1 MQRDIFQKI
10 IDWNSSSK
18 RKPLILM
25 GARQVGKTWLMNEFA
40 SEFYPDSHVKVD
52 LQRDDLLRA
61 RIDESNIDPKT
72 MIDLI
77 QAATGKQIVP
87 GKTLLIIDEIQE
99 SHKALN
105 ALKYFNQE
113 MPELAIIVAGSLLG
127 LAVGK
132 SDDARQRKKHKA
144 QGSFPVGKVSFLD
157 VHPMSFSEFVRA
169 VDNPFRLKALET
181 GDWKLVETLKE
192 DFESLLRKYL
202 FVGGM
207 PEAVADFAKTGDYTA
222 VRKTQDEILAAYDA
236 DFVKHAP
243 PELLHKIRLL
253 WQNIPAQL
261 AKENKKF
268 IYTALKSGARARE
281 YETALSWLDDAGMVN
296 QVFRASPPRLPL
308 ASYQDFSAFKLY
320 MHDVGLLGA
329 MSGTSSSMLL
339 DGNDLF
345 TNFKGALAEQFVLQE
360 LAANGIEPSYWT
372 SDSGNAE
379 VEFVI
384 QGEND
389 VFPVEAK
396 AGINTKAKSLKVYR
410 ELFNPPYAIR
420 TSLQPYHDGEAVKDI
435 PLYAFGIHVSQLLSP
450 TRCRGRVY
458 TPATSGCWP
467 RA

>member
-1 MQRDIFQKI
+1 MQRDVFQKI
-10 IDWNSSSK
+10 IDWNLGKK

-25 GARQVGKTWLMNEFA
+25 GARQVGKTWLMDEFA
-40 SEFYPDSHVKVD
+40 NEFYPNSHVKVD

-77 QAATGKQIVP
+77 QASTGKQIVP

-105 ALKYFNQE
+105 ALKYFNQG
-113 MPELAIIVAGSLLG
+113 MPELAVVVAGSLLG

-132 SDDARQRKKHKA
+132 SEDARKHKKRKA

-169 VDNPFRLKALET
+169 IDNPFRLKALEN
-181 GDWKLVETLKE
+181 GDWKLVETLHE

-207 PEAVADFAKTGDYTA
+207 PEAVANFAESGDYAA
-222 VRKTQDEILAAYDA
+222 VRRTQTEILTAYDA

-243 PELLHKIRLL
+243 PELLPKIRLL
-253 WQNIPAQL
+253 WKNIPAQL

-281 YETALSWLDDAGMVN
+281 YEAALSWLDDAGMIN

-329 MSGTSSSMLL
+329 MSGTSPSLLL
-339 DGNDLF
+339 DGDALF
-345 TNFKGALAEQFVLQE
+345 TNFKGALAEQFALQE
-360 LAANGIEPSYWT
+360 LTAREIEPSYWT

-379 VEFVI
+379 VEFVV

-389 VFPVEAK
+389 IFPVEVK
-396 AGINTKAKSLKVYR
+396 SGINTKAKSLKAYR
-410 ELFNPPYAIR
+410 ELFRPPYAIR
-420 TSLQPYHDGEAVKDI
+420 TSLQPYHDGETVKDI
-435 PLYAFGIHVSQLLSP
+435 PLYAFGIHISRLLSSA
-450 TRCRGRVY
+450 R
-458 TPATSGCWP
+458 
-467 RA
+467 

>member
-1 MQRDIFQKI
+1 MQRDVFQKI
-10 IDWNSSSK
+10 IDWNLGKK

-25 GARQVGKTWLMNEFA
+25 GARQVGKTWLMDEFA
-40 SEFYPDSHVKVD
+40 NEFYPNSHVKVD

-77 QAATGKQIVP
+77 QASTGKQIVP

-113 MPELAIIVAGSLLG
+113 MPELAVVVAGSLLG

-132 SDDARQRKKHKA
+132 SEDARKRKKRKA
-144 QGSFPVGKVSFLD
+144 QGSFPVGKISFLD

-169 VDNPFRLKALET
+169 IDNPFRLKALEN
-181 GDWKLVETLKE
+181 GDWKLVETLHE

-207 PEAVADFAKTGDYTA
+207 PEAVANFAESGDYAA
-222 VRKTQDEILAAYDA
+222 VRRTQTEILTAYDA

-243 PELLHKIRLL
+243 PELLPKIRLL
-253 WQNIPAQL
+253 WKNIPAQL

-281 YETALSWLDDAGMVN
+281 YEAALSWLDDAGMIN

-329 MSGTSSSMLL
+329 MSGTSPSMLL
-339 DGNDLF
+339 DGDALF
-345 TNFKGALAEQFVLQE
+345 TNFKGALAEQFALQE
-360 LAANGIEPSYWT
+360 LTAREIEPSYWT

-379 VEFVI
+379 VEFVV

-389 VFPVEAK
+389 IFPVEVK
-396 AGINTKAKSLKVYR
+396 SGINTKAKSLKAYR
-410 ELFNPPYAIR
+410 ELFRPPYAIR
-420 TSLQPYHDGEAVKDI
+420 TSLQPYHDGETVKDI
-435 PLYAFGIHVSQLLSP
+435 PLYAFGIHISRLLSSA
-450 TRCRGRVY
+450 R
-458 TPATSGCWP
+458 
-467 RA
+467 

>member
-1 MQRDIFQKI
+1 MQRDVFQKI

-25 GARQVGKTWLMNEFA
+25 GARQVGKTWLMDVFA

-52 LQRDDLLRA
+52 LQRDDLLRT

-169 VDNPFRLKALET
+169 VDNPFRLKALEN
-181 GDWKLVETLKE
+181 GDWKLVETLQE

-339 DGNDLF
+339 DGNTLF

-384 QGEND
+384 QGEKD

-450 TRCRGRVY
+450 ARCRGRVY
-458 TPATSGCWP
+458 TPATSG
-467 RA
+467 

>member
-1 MQRDIFQKI
+1 MCCGGKIMQRDVFQKI
-10 IDWNSSSK
+10 IDWNLSTK

-25 GARQVGKTWLMNEFA
+25 GARQVGKTWLMDKFA

-87 GKTLLIIDEIQE
+87 GKTLLLIDEIQE

-132 SDDARQRKKHKA
+132 SDNARERKEHKA

-157 VHPMSFSEFVRA
+157 VHPMSFSEFLRA
-169 VDNPFRLKALET
+169 VDNPFRLKALEN
-181 GDWKLVETLKE
+181 GDWKLVETLQE
-192 DFESLLRKYL
+192 DFKTLLRKYL

-207 PEAVADFAKTGDYTA
+207 PEAVADFIETGDYTA
-222 VRKTQDEILAAYDA
+222 VRTTQDEILAAYDA

-243 PELLHKIRLL
+243 PELLPKIRLL
-253 WQNIPAQL
+253 WKNIPAQL

-281 YETALSWLDDAGMVN
+281 YEKALNWLDDAGMVN

-308 ASYQDFSAFKLY
+308 SSYHDFSAFKLY
-320 MHDVGLLGA
+320 MHDVGILGA

-339 DGNDLF
+339 DGNTLF

-360 LAANGIEPSYWT
+360 LAANGIEPRYWT

-384 QGEND
+384 QGEKE
-389 VFPVEAK
+389 VFPIEAK
-396 AGINTKAKSLKVYR
+396 AGINTKAKSLRVYK

-420 TSLQPYHDGEAVKDI
+420 TSLQPYHDGENVKDI
-435 PLYAFGIHVSQLLSP
+435 PLYAFGIHVSRLLSP
-450 TRCRGRVY
+450 AR
-458 TPATSGCWP
+458 
-467 RA
+467 

>member
-1 MQRDIFQKI
+1 MQRDVFQKI
-10 IDWNSSSK
+10 IDWNLGKK

-25 GARQVGKTWLMNEFA
+25 GARQVGKTWLMDEFA
-40 SEFYPDSHVKVD
+40 NEFYPNSHVKVD

-77 QAATGKQIVP
+77 QASTGKQIVP

-113 MPELAIIVAGSLLG
+113 MPELAVVVAGSLLG

-132 SDDARQRKKHKA
+132 SEDARKRKKRKA

-169 VDNPFRLKALET
+169 IDNPFRLKALEN
-181 GDWKLVETLKE
+181 GDWKLVETLHE

-207 PEAVADFAKTGDYTA
+207 PEAVANFAESGNYAA
-222 VRKTQDEILAAYDA
+222 VRRTQTEILTAYDA

-243 PELLHKIRLL
+243 PELLPKIRLL
-253 WQNIPAQL
+253 WKNIPAQL

-281 YETALSWLDDAGMVN
+281 YEAALSWLDDAGMIN

-308 ASYQDFSAFKLY
+308 ASYQDFSAFKIY
-320 MHDVGLLGA
+320 IHDVGLLGA
-329 MSGTSSSMLL
+329 MSGTSPSMLL
-339 DGNDLF
+339 DGDALF
-345 TNFKGALAEQFVLQE
+345 TNFKGALAEQFALQE
-360 LAANGIEPSYWT
+360 LTAREIEPSYWT

-379 VEFVI
+379 VEFVV

-389 VFPVEAK
+389 IFPVEVK
-396 AGINTKAKSLKVYR
+396 SGINTKAKSLKAYR
-410 ELFNPPYAIR
+410 ELFRPPYAIR
-420 TSLQPYHDGEAVKDI
+420 TSLQPYHDGETVKDI
-435 PLYAFGIHVSQLLSP
+435 PLYAFGIHISRLLSSA
-450 TRCRGRVY
+450 R
-458 TPATSGCWP
+458 
-467 RA
+467 

>member
-1 MQRDIFQKI
+1 MQRDVFQKI
-10 IDWNSSSK
+10 IDWNLGKK

-25 GARQVGKTWLMNEFA
+25 GARQVGKTWLMDEFA
-40 SEFYPDSHVKVD
+40 NEFYPNSHVKVD

-77 QAATGKQIVP
+77 QASTGKQIVP

-113 MPELAIIVAGSLLG
+113 MPELAVVVAGSLLG

-132 SDDARQRKKHKA
+132 SEDARKRKKRKA

-169 VDNPFRLKALET
+169 IDNPFRLKALEN
-181 GDWKLVETLKE
+181 GDWKLVETLHE

-207 PEAVADFAKTGDYTA
+207 PEAVANFAESGDYAA
-222 VRKTQDEILAAYDA
+222 VRRTQTEILTAYDA

-243 PELLHKIRLL
+243 PELLPKIRLL
-253 WQNIPAQL
+253 WKNIPAQL

-281 YETALSWLDDAGMVN
+281 YEAALSWLDDAGMIN

-320 MHDVGLLGA
+320 IHDVGLLGA
-329 MSGTSSSMLL
+329 MSGTSPSMLL
-339 DGNDLF
+339 DGDALF
-345 TNFKGALAEQFVLQE
+345 TNFKGALAEQFALQE
-360 LAANGIEPSYWT
+360 LTAREIEPSYWT

-379 VEFVI
+379 VEFVV

-389 VFPVEAK
+389 IFPVEVK
-396 AGINTKAKSLKVYR
+396 SGINTKAKSLKAYR
-410 ELFNPPYAIR
+410 ELFRPPYAIR
-420 TSLQPYHDGEAVKDI
+420 TSLQPYHDGETVKDI
-435 PLYAFGIHVSQLLSP
+435 PLYAFGIHISRLLSSA
-450 TRCRGRVY
+450 R
-458 TPATSGCWP
+458 
-467 RA
+467 

>member
-1 MQRDIFQKI
+1 MQRDVFKKI
-10 IDWNSSSK
+10 IDWNSSRK

-25 GARQVGKTWLMNEFA
+25 GARQVGKTWLMDAFA
-40 SEFYPDSHVKVD
+40 NEFYPDAYVKVD
-52 LQRDDLLRA
+52 LQRDDMLRA
-61 RIDESNIDPKT
+61 KIDNSNIDPKT
-72 MIDLI
+72 MLDIM

-99 SHKALN
+99 SHKTLN
-105 ALKYFNQE
+105 SLKYFNQE
-113 MPELAIIVAGSLLG
+113 MPELAVVVAGSLLG

-132 SDDARQRKKHKA
+132 SEDARKRKKRKA

-169 VDNPFRLKALET
+169 IDNPFRLKALEN
-181 GDWKLVETLKE
+181 GDWKLVETLHE

-207 PEAVADFAKTGDYTA
+207 PEAVANFAESGDYAA
-222 VRKTQDEILAAYDA
+222 VRRTQTEILTAYDA

-243 PELLHKIRLL
+243 PELLPKIRLL
-253 WQNIPAQL
+253 WKNIPAQL

-281 YETALSWLDDAGMVN
+281 YEAALSWLDDAGMIN

-329 MSGTSSSMLL
+329 MSGTSPSMLL
-339 DGNDLF
+339 DGDALF
-345 TNFKGALAEQFVLQE
+345 TNFKGALAEQFALQE
-360 LAANGIEPSYWT
+360 LTAREIEPSYWT

-379 VEFVI
+379 VEFVV

-389 VFPVEAK
+389 IFPVEVK
-396 AGINTKAKSLKVYR
+396 SGINTKAKSLKAYR
-410 ELFNPPYAIR
+410 ELFRPPYAIR
-420 TSLQPYHDGEAVKDI
+420 TSLQPYHDGETVKDI
-435 PLYAFGIHVSQLLSP
+435 PLYAFGIHISRLLSSA
-450 TRCRGRVY
+450 R
-458 TPATSGCWP
+458 
-467 RA
+467 